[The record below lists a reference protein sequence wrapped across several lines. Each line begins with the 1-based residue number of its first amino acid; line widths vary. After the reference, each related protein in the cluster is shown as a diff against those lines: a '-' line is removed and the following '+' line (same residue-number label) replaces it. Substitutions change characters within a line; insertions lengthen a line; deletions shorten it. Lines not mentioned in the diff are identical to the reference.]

1 VVKLGQADGLSL
13 IKMGLTQSTAA
24 WKISVLFSL
33 NFFAEIGKNIK
44 RGSAM
49 EIKRNVFPRF
59 DITSIL

>member
-1 VVKLGQADGLSL
+1 VEGLIGYSL
-13 IKMGLTQSTAA
+13 PKMGLTQSTAA

-49 EIKRNVFPRF
+49 EIKRNVSP
-59 DITSIL
+59 I